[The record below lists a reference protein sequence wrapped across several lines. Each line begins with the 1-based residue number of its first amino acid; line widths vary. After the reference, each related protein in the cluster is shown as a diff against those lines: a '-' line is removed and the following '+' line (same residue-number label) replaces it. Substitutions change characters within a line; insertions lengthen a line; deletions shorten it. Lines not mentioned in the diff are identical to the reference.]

1 LETMAKRD
9 YYEVLGVARG
19 ASNEEIK
26 KNFKNTARQLHPD
39 NKESGDE
46 EAFKELAEAYEVL
59 SDEQK
64 KAAYD
69 RYGHEGVKGST
80 RDFDNVDFSSFG
92 VNFEDII
99 ESLFGGAG
107 RGGFGGFG
115 GGGGSPA
122 GPRQGAHLKYD
133 LELEFLDAVFGVD
146 KKVTVRRLEDCTTC
160 EGSGAAPGSTS
171 KTCTT
176 CNGQGQ
182 VRQVVNMLF
191 MQTYQIIVCPDCS
204 GAGKKIEKPCKDCKG
219 VGQTRKPKEL
229 DVKVPAGIENGT
241 RLRLTQAGDK
251 GAKGGPYG
259 DLFVILHVKD
269 HPTFIRDAQTI
280 HIKQTI
286 GFAMAALG
294 GELLVPTV
302 EGNKPV
308 KIPSAIQSGSQ
319 IVMKHLGVPYL
330 SVNSQRGH
338 QRGDQIVHVIVET
351 PGKLSGEERKLFER
365 LAELRNE
372 KLTVQPSK
380 DDGDDKG
387 KAGTHKSGTTGD
399 GQNKDKSSH
408 SDKNKSSTKENTSGG
423 QTKDAKDGKQT
434 GDAST
439 SGASSASSASSTS
452 GASGAAGASEDHK
465 GEGSFLDKI
474 VDVFRPKGSEHTPD

>member
-1 LETMAKRD
+1 MAKRD
-9 YYEVLGVARG
+9 YYEVLGLSRG
-19 ASNEEIK
+19 ASSDDIK
-26 KNFKNTARQLHPD
+26 KNFRNMARQLHPD

-46 EAFKELAEAYEVL
+46 AAFKELAEAYEVL

-80 RDFDNVDFSSFG
+80 RDFDNVDFSSFAG

-99 ESLFGGAG
+99 EALFGGGA
-107 RGGFGGFG
+107 RGGFAGFG

-122 GPRQGAHLKYD
+122 SPRQGAHLKYD
-133 LELEFLDAVFGVD
+133 LELEFLDAIFGVD
-146 KKVTVRRLEDCTTC
+146 KKITVRRLEDCTTC
-160 EGSGAAPGSTS
+160 EGSGPAPGSTT
-171 KTCTT
+171 KACTT
-176 CNGQGQ
+176 CNGQWQ

-191 MQTYQIIVCPDCS
+191 MQSYQIIVCPDCS

-219 VGQTRKPKEL
+219 VGQTRRPKEL

-251 GAKGGPYG
+251 GSRGGPYG
-259 DLFVILHVKD
+259 DLYVILHVKE

-280 HIKQTI
+280 HIKQPI

-302 EGNKPV
+302 EGNKPL

-319 IVMKHLGVPYL
+319 IVMKNLGVPYL
-330 SVNSQRGH
+330 SVNSHKGQ

-351 PGKLSGEERKLFER
+351 PAKLSGEERKLFER

-372 KLTVQPSK
+372 KLSVTVSK
-380 DDGDDKG
+380 DDGEG
-387 KAGTHKSGTTGD
+387 QSTATGGGASD
-399 GQNKDKSSH
+399 KDKSGS
-408 SDKNKSSTKENTSGG
+408 SGKNKSSGKEGSKEGHAGG
-423 QTKDAKDGKQT
+423 HAKDGKNSK
-434 GDAST
+434 ST
-439 SGASSASSASSTS
+439 SGASSTGSSEQ
-452 GASGAAGASEDHK
+452 SEEHK

-474 VDVFRPKGSEHTPD
+474 VDAFRPKGSEHTPD